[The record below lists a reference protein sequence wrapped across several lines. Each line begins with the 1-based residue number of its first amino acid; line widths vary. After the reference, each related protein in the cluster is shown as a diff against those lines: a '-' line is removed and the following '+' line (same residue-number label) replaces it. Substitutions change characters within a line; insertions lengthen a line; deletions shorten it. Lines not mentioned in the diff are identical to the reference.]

1 MQEVWQL
8 INSGRLADAEEAC
21 MRLLAIT
28 PQLGEAEFALGV
40 IAYRHGNSDLALA
53 QIGKVLSQDPRI
65 LTALTLGALIFFER
79 GDFERALEFSQRAHA
94 INPMDPMVLNMI
106 GRCLLALGSRF
117 EALQAFDALV
127 RIDPKQPT
135 GYFGFVDTFL
145 VLGSSFDAIEALRN
159 AVRLAP
165 DKTRLQK
172 LADLELALGRPTEA
186 LKVATRILSGDSNNI
201 SANMAA
207 ARSLTELGREEQAA
221 PYWATA
227 KTNTPDKWRVDRQE
241 AYALSMAGKFEASEV
256 CLDRSIAA
264 QPKQGAAYHLLFTGR
279 KALETDRLRI
289 GSMEALADCGL
300 LDSSEAIPLQFAL
313 GKAWDDLDD
322 PERAIRYFDRAN
334 EMQLKTMVASR
345 PFSREALEDQFALHR
360 ELFPSMA
367 IAAGNPVGRPPIF
380 VIGMMRTGTTLVE
393 QILSAHPDVVGAG
406 EQDFWTGSESLIVDR
421 LNRQVRVDLVPE
433 RRAAYLRLVHSFG
446 GETLSVV
453 DKNPANLVVAGLIHS
468 VFPDSKII
476 HLRRNQ
482 VDTALSIW
490 MTHIQTFAPFMA
502 DRANIAFAIKQADQ
516 QAEYWARALP
526 KNRFLSVRYEDLVT
540 DPEKTTRSL
549 LEFCGL
555 PWNDACLKTSGSVKS
570 VKTPSL
576 WQVRQPIYKSS
587 VARWKRYEPWLGEFR
602 DLLELD

>member
-1 MQEVWQL
+1 
-8 INSGRLADAEEAC
+8 
-21 MRLLAIT
+21 
-28 PQLGEAEFALGV
+28 
-40 IAYRHGNSDLALA
+40 
-53 QIGKVLSQDPRI
+53 
-65 LTALTLGALIFFER
+65 
-79 GDFERALEFSQRAHA
+79 
-94 INPMDPMVLNMI
+94 
-106 GRCLLALGSRF
+106 
-117 EALQAFDALV
+117 
-127 RIDPKQPT
+127 
-135 GYFGFVDTFL
+135 
-145 VLGSSFDAIEALRN
+145 
-159 AVRLAP
+159 
-165 DKTRLQK
+165 
-172 LADLELALGRPTEA
+172 
-186 LKVATRILSGDSNNI
+186 
-201 SANMAA
+201 
-207 ARSLTELGREEQAA
+207 
-221 PYWATA
+221 
-227 KTNTPDKWRVDRQE
+227 
-241 AYALSMAGKFEASEV
+241 
-256 CLDRSIAA
+256 
-264 QPKQGAAYHLLFTGR
+264 
-279 KALETDRLRI
+279 
-289 GSMEALADCGL
+289 
-300 LDSSEAIPLQFAL
+300 
-313 GKAWDDLDD
+313 
-322 PERAIRYFDRAN
+322 
-334 EMQLKTMVASR
+334 
-345 PFSREALEDQFALHR
+345 
-360 ELFPSMA
+360 
-367 IAAGNPVGRPPIF
+367 
-380 VIGMMRTGTTLVE
+380 
-393 QILSAHPDVVGAG
+393 
-406 EQDFWTGSESLIVDR
+406 LIVDR